1 MGYALELKSLCKHY
15 GDFSLNHIDFSL
27 PTGCIMGLI
36 GENGAGK
43 STTIKLILDLI
54 KKDSGKIRLFGQ
66 DSTNV
71 PPHLKEQIGV
81 VLDQSSFPETLSA
94 NQINKV
100 LKKVYHTW
108 EGKKF
113 LTMVQKFQIPL
124 KKQVKD
130 YSKGMKM
137 KLSIAVALSH
147 NTKLLILDEAT
158 SGIDPVV
165 RDELLDLFLEFIQ
178 DDSHSILMSSHIIG
192 DLEKVC
198 DYITFIHHGKMIFS
212 ESKDDLLEQYRI
224 VKCSVAELK
233 QIDANAICGKR
244 ENQFGVETLVKAN
257 KIPRGF
263 LADPANIEDI
273 MLFTIRG
280 EQ

>member
-1 MGYALELKSLCKHY
+1 MGYALELQDLCKHY
-15 GDFSLNHIDFSL
+15 EDFSLNHINFSL

-43 STTIKLILDLI
+43 STTIKLILNLI
-54 KKDSGKIRLFGQ
+54 KKDSGKISLFGK
-66 DSTNV
+66 DSTLLSNQ
-71 PPHLKEQIGV
+71 LKEQIGV

-94 NQINKV
+94 GQINKV

-108 EGKKF
+108 EEKKF

-124 KKQVKD
+124 KKQVRD

-198 DYITFIHHGKMIFS
+198 DYITFIHHGNLIFS
-212 ESKDDLLEQYRI
+212 ESKDDLLEHYRI
-224 VKCSVAELK
+224 VKCSAAELR
-233 QIDANAICGKR
+233 QIDSNAICGKR
-244 ENQFGVETLVKAN
+244 ENQFGVEALVKAN
-257 KIPRGF
+257 KIPHGF

>member
-1 MGYALELKSLCKHY
+1 MSLFPYKS
-15 GDFSLNHIDFSL
+15 
-27 PTGCIMGLI
+27 P
-36 GENGAGK
+36 
-43 STTIKLILDLI
+43 
-54 KKDSGKIRLFGQ
+54 FGQ
-66 DSTNV
+66 SYPEFRT
-71 PPHLKEQIGV
+71 
-81 VLDQSSFPETLSA
+81 VLY
-94 NQINKV
+94 K
-100 LKKVYHTW
+100 
-108 EGKKF
+108 GKYADRGYPRY
-113 LTMVQKFQIPL
+113 TC
-124 KKQVKD
+124 
-130 YSKGMKM
+130 
-137 KLSIAVALSH
+137 
-147 NTKLLILDEAT
+147 LLYT
-158 SGIDPVV
+158 S
-165 RDELLDLFLEFIQ
+165 
-178 DDSHSILMSSHIIG
+178 SHSILMSSHIIG

-244 ENQFGVETLVKAN
+244 ENQFGVEALVKAN